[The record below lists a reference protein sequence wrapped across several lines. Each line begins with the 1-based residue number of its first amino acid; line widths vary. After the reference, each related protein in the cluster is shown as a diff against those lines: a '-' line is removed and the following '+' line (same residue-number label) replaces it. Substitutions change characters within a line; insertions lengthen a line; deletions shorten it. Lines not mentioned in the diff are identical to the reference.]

1 MYYLSIDPVSDE
13 EWKARLGVVQVHDCM
28 GRFRMFRDFDPNDP
42 HLRGFQA
49 QADELRTTLQANAFF
64 MDLPDAQRKKL
75 LNGEQA
81 CFLNQ
86 DQILQRMGEFE
97 QQTRGYYR
105 FLSSHTHSF
114 PLAFY
119 RMADDNRGRGE
130 ESDAEKGYMAGAVEF
145 AAKVV
150 GRATEDMRSA
160 FRDVVTFVPGTF
172 DWRQLR
178 RAR

>member
-1 MYYLSIDPVSDE
+1 
-13 EWKARLGVVQVHDCM
+13 M
-28 GRFRMFRDFDPNDP
+28 G
-42 HLRGFQA
+42 
-49 QADELRTTLQANAFF
+49 
-64 MDLPDAQRKKL
+64 LPEAQRKKL
-75 LNGEQA
+75 LNGDQA

-97 QQTRGYYR
+97 QRTRGYYR

-119 RMADDNRGRGE
+119 RMAEANRGRGE
-130 ESDAEKGYMAGAVEF
+130 QSESEKGYTAGAIEF
-145 AAKVV
+145 ATTVV

-160 FRDVVTFVPGTF
+160 FKDVVTFVPGTF

-178 RAR
+178 VR